1 MRTKLALV
9 IAALVLLA
17 LAAPAGAKGPSDGTI
32 EGDGLKKPIAIGQ
45 GEGTSGGDR
54 LIEDIGF
61 FDATFGMI
69 PSQMLDAPPTRDLG
83 PMLTVRWNVPGPE
96 GDTSVIVQQLYP
108 YADIGPVVH
117 TDPGQVF
124 FVNEHA
130 KGGWFRAPE
139 RLVTTLQSMGLPSA
153 DALGPGSASHGGTS
167 WSPIAASIGAAV
179 LGIGTIAALA
189 RRRREVAPAAG

>member
-1 MRTKLALV
+1 MASALL
-9 IAALVLLA
+9 LVA
-17 LAAPAGAKGPSDGTI
+17 MATPAGAKGPSDGTI
-32 EGDGLKKPIAIGQ
+32 DGDGLKKPIAITQ
-45 GEGTSGGDR
+45 GEGTSGGDS

-69 PSQMLDAPPTRDLG
+69 PTRMLDAAPTHDLG
-83 PMLTVRWNVPGPE
+83 PMLTVRWNVPGPD

-108 YADIGPVVH
+108 YADIGPLVH

-124 FVNEHA
+124 FVNEHT

-139 RLVTTLQSMGLPSA
+139 RLLTTLQSIGLPSA
-153 DALGPGSASHGGTS
+153 DALGPGTSSSHGTN
-167 WSPIAASIGAAV
+167 WSPIAASVGAVV
-179 LGIGTIAALA
+179 LGIGMIAALA

>member
-1 MRTKLALV
+1 MIATLLLV
-9 IAALVLLA
+9 A

-32 EGDGLKKPIAIGQ
+32 EGKGLKKPIAITR

-69 PSQMLDAPPTRDLG
+69 PTRMLDAAPTRDLG

-96 GDTSVIVQQLYP
+96 GDTSLIEQHLYP
-108 YADIGPVVH
+108 YAAGGPVVH
-117 TDPGQVF
+117 TDAGQVF
-124 FVNEHA
+124 FVKEHT

-153 DALGPGSASHGGTS
+153 DALASGSTGGGTS
-167 WSPIAASIGAAV
+167 WSPIAASIGAVV
-179 LGIGTIAALA
+179 LGIGAIAALA